1 VPEHS
6 DDVMARLTRLED
18 LDAIRQL
25 FVDYGFALDHG
36 DFETYGQLFADD
48 GEVLLGPIG
57 RAKGPEAITALM
69 TKTLGGRQGGSYHL
83 ICNPV
88 IHLDGDRATTDVT
101 WVVVTRTESG
111 GPALTMLGRHRDV
124 VVRQRGEWKFARR
137 EGHVDLPSRYPA
149 E

>member
-1 VPEHS
+1 MG
-6 DDVMARLTRLED
+6 DDVAARLTRLED

-25 FVDYGFALDHG
+25 FVDYGFYLDHG
-36 DFETYGQLFADD
+36 DFEAYGRLFADD

-57 RAKGPEAITALM
+57 RATGPAAITELM
-69 TKTLGGRQGGSYHL
+69 TKTLSGRQGHSYHV

-101 WVVVTRTESG
+101 WVVVTRTEAGTPELS
-111 GPALTMLGRHRDV
+111 MLGRHRDV

-137 EGHVDLPSRYPA
+137 EGHVDLPSRYPR
-149 E
+149 